1 MNHKIKVAK
10 IISSYIN
17 LDIETIYDF
26 IEIPKKEKAGD
37 LAFPCFKLCK
47 FIDKNPNDIAED
59 LYNNISS
66 NEFER
71 IDKIGPYLNF
81 FIDKSLFAYEIINK
95 ILKEGNEYGK
105 IKKMTCKN
113 ICIQCLFIEDNCFFR
128 IQDLISIIMG
138 KFLTRI
144 YKSQSYNVIQIGYI
158 GSRDT
163 DKQKSI
169 KYYKTFISNVSFLL
183 ENKFDEVYCKKSFD
197 ERADN
202 IVNEYELQ
210 KYICDEEFVKFISLE
225 KYNMAPYIIWT
236 SNEVNT
242 QRLMW
247 LISFMQ
253 INKKYNI
260 HKNIYV
266 GDAFNKYEFEQLSK
280 VIEIINDKKINEG
293 TYVKYVNNNL
303 SKANILNSEYND
315 IRKKMLDYLK
325 YKQNFTDRDIA
336 NIIFTLLIHMMDKKI
351 IIGFDDINSIQ
362 YNNFNYIVNTCE
374 KIQENINNFKGT
386 EANWKL
392 LTDKSKFRILKKLD
406 DFTTIIE
413 KSIRDLSPK
422 YLIRY
427 IIEIVSD
434 INEEFF
440 NKSVT
445 ISDKSEIELL
455 KAVLQVINNGLY
467 LLGIDYK

>member
-1 MNHKIKVAK
+1 MLKIYKEIPFYDSK
-10 IISSYIN
+10 
-17 LDIETIYDF
+17 IETQIPG
-26 IEIPKKEKAGD
+26 IE
-37 LAFPCFKLCK
+37 
-47 FIDKNPNDIAED
+47 
-59 LYNNISS
+59 
-66 NEFER
+66 
-71 IDKIGPYLNF
+71 PY
-81 FIDKSLFAYEIINK
+81 
-95 ILKEGNEYGK
+95 
-105 IKKMTCKN
+105 
-113 ICIQCLFIEDNCFFR
+113 
-128 IQDLISIIMG
+128 
-138 KFLTRI
+138 
-144 YKSQSYNVIQIGYI
+144 
-158 GSRDT
+158 
-163 DKQKSI
+163 
-169 KYYKTFISNVSFLL
+169 
-183 ENKFDEVYCKKSFD
+183 
-197 ERADN
+197 
-202 IVNEYELQ
+202 
-210 KYICDEEFVKFISLE
+210 
-225 KYNMAPYIIWT
+225 
-236 SNEVNT
+236 
-242 QRLMW
+242 
-247 LISFMQ
+247 
-253 INKKYNI
+253 
-260 HKNIYV
+260 
-266 GDAFNKYEFEQLSK
+266 
-280 VIEIINDKKINEG
+280 IINDKKINEG

-440 NKSVT
+440 DKSVT